1 MSQAARTANV
11 PSKKPVEAPP
21 EQPTSRVKWLL
32 GWVLSPTLFF
42 GGIFLGG
49 AYLGANHPE
58 GWVTRSVLWVA
69 GVF

>member
-1 MSQAARTANV
+1 MSQSPRTASV
-11 PSKKPVEAPP
+11 PSKKPVEVEP